1 MHRSLHTLTFDNR
14 YAQLTDDFYIR
25 VTPSP
30 LPDPYLIS
38 YSPTAADLL
47 ELHPDAFD
55 RPDTLQILAGN
66 QTLPGMQPLAMLY
79 AGHQFGHYV
88 PQLGDGRALLLGET
102 RTADQHWAWHLKGA
116 GETPYSRHADGRAV
130 LRSSIREYLASE
142 AMAGLG
148 IATTRALSLVG
159 SPQPVYR
166 EQPETAATVLR
177 LAPGFVRFGSFE
189 IFYYRQQPQHL
200 KTLAD
205 HVIQH
210 HYPELAIEPQ
220 PYLGLLREVIQ
231 RTADLIAAW
240 QLVGFAHG
248 VLNTDNMSILGL
260 TLDYGPY
267 GFLDQYNPDFICN
280 HTDQTGRYA
289 FNAQPDI
296 GLWNLYCL
304 AQSLLPLLDTTPDA
318 AAEQAK
324 SVLQTYTPRLQQRYA
339 TGMQHKLGLTTHHA
353 DDPALIAD
361 LLTLLQTQ
369 QIDYTRFFRQLSHLT
384 QAQMQDT
391 DTPVHR
397 LCREP
402 AACTTWLTRYQHRL
416 QAEHNDDIDRL
427 SRMQQHNPKYIL
439 RNYLAQQAISQAE
452 QNDFSLV
459 NRLLQVLTNPYA
471 EHPAEDGLADLPPAW
486 ASEIVVSCSS

>member
-1 MHRSLHTLTFDNR
+1 MHHSLHTLTFDNR
-14 YAQLTDDFYIR
+14 FARLPDDFHTR
-25 VTPSP
+25 VQPTP

-38 YSPTAADLL
+38 YSPTVADLL
-47 ELHPDAFD
+47 ALSPAVFD

-66 QTLPGMQPLAMLY
+66 QTLPAMQPLAMLY

-88 PQLGDGRALLLGET
+88 PQLGDGRALLLGEV
-102 RTADQHWAWHLKGA
+102 RTAGQHQAWHLKGA
-116 GETPYSRHADGRAV
+116 GVTPYSRHADGRAV

-148 IATTRALSLVG
+148 IPTTRALSLVG

-177 LAPGFVRFGSFE
+177 LAPGFVRFGNFE

-205 HVIQH
+205 YVIRH
-210 HYPELAIEPQ
+210 DYPALAGQPQ
-220 PYLGLLREVIQ
+220 PYLAFLQTVLN

-267 GFLDQYNPDFICN
+267 GFLDQYDPDFICN

-289 FNAQPDI
+289 FSAQPDI
-296 GLWNLYCL
+296 GLWNLHCL
-304 AQSLLPLLDTTPDA
+304 AQALLPLLGPEPDA
-318 AAEQAK
+318 AAEQARA
-324 SVLQTYTPRLQQRYA
+324 VLQAYTPKLQRCYA
-339 TGMQHKLGLTTHHA
+339 TGMQHKLGLVTHQT
-353 DDPALIAD
+353 DDATLSAD
-361 LLTLLQTQ
+361 LLTLLHTQ
-369 QIDYTRFFRQLSHLT
+369 QVDYTCFFRQLSYLT
-384 QAQMQDT
+384 QAQMQQP
-391 DTPVHR
+391 DTPVHQ

-402 AACTTWLTRYQHRL
+402 AACTAWLTRYRQRL
-416 QAEHNDDIDRL
+416 QAEHSDDTSRQI
-427 SRMQQHNPKYIL
+427 RMQQHNPKYIL

-452 QNDFSLV
+452 HGDFSLI
-459 NRLLQVLTNPYA
+459 NRLLMVLTSPFA
-471 EHPAEDGLADLPPAW
+471 EHPVEDALASPPPAW
-486 ASEIVVSCSS
+486 AGEIVVSCSS

>member
-1 MHRSLHTLTFDNR
+1 MHHSLHTLTFDNR
-14 YAQLTDDFYIR
+14 YARLTDDFYTR
-25 VTPSP
+25 VPPTP

-38 YSPTAADLL
+38 YSPAAADLL
-47 ELHPDAFD
+47 ELDPDVFD
-55 RPDTLQILAGN
+55 RPDTLHILTGN

-102 RTADQHWAWHLKGA
+102 RTNDRHWAWHLKGA
-116 GETPYSRHADGRAV
+116 GMTAYSRHADGRAV
-130 LRSSIREYLASE
+130 LRSSVREYLASE

-148 IATTRALSLVG
+148 IPTTRALSLVG
-159 SPQPVYR
+159 SPQPVHR

-177 LAPGFVRFGSFE
+177 LAPSFIRFGSFE
-189 IFYYRQQPQHL
+189 IFYYQQQPQHL

-210 HYPELAIEPQ
+210 HYPTLAHQTQ
-220 PYLGLLREVIQ
+220 PYLALLRHTIQ

-267 GFLDQYNPDFICN
+267 GFLDQYDPNHICN

-289 FNAQPDI
+289 FSAQPDI

-304 AQSLLPLLDTTPDA
+304 AQALLPLLDTEPNTA
-318 AAEQAK
+318 TEQAQAA
-324 SVLQTYTPRLQQRYA
+324 LQTYQPRLQRYYA
-339 TGMQHKLGLTTHHA
+339 EGMQHKLGLTTHHT
-353 DDPALIAD
+353 DDPTLITD
-361 LLTLLQTQ
+361 LLTLLHTQ
-369 QIDYTRFFRQLSHLT
+369 QADYTAFFRRLSHLT
-384 QAQMQDT
+384 SAQMQDT

-402 AACTTWLTRYQHRL
+402 EACSAWLHRYQQRL
-416 QAEHNDDIDRL
+416 QAEHSNDTDRQT
-427 SRMQQHNPKYIL
+427 RMQQHNPKYIL
-439 RNYLAQQAISQAE
+439 RNYLAQEAIDAAE
-452 QNDFSLV
+452 QGDFSLI
-459 NRLLQVLTNPYA
+459 NRLLHVLTNPYT
-471 EHPAEDGLADLPPAW
+471 EHPAEDTLADLPPAW
-486 ASEIVVSCSS
+486 AKEIVVSCSS